1 MSRSDL
7 SDIRVHVRF
16 KLSGLWA
23 SVMLCYV
30 YGDFFGLYRPG
41 NLQDMLE
48 GRIANV
54 GDVSQGLLMTF
65 AAIMAIPSLMI
76 FLPLALPAAVC
87 RWTNIVLGLA
97 FTLLMAASMVGA
109 WNYFVMLGVIEMALT
124 LTIVV
129 LAWRWPRTAAA
140 P

>member
-7 SDIRVHVRF
+7 NDIRVHVRF

-23 SVMLCYV
+23 SVMLCYI
-30 YGDFFGLYRPG
+30 YGDFFGLYVPDK
-41 NLQDMLE
+41 LQHIID
-48 GRIANV
+48 GRIEGV
-54 GDVSQGLLMTF
+54 GPISQGLLITF

-76 FLPLALPAAVC
+76 FLPLVLPAAVC
-87 RWTNIVLGLA
+87 RWVNIVLGLA
-97 FTLLMAASMVGA
+97 FTLLMAASMPGM
-109 WNYFVMLGVIEMALT
+109 WHYFWVLGVIEMALT

-129 LAWRWPRTAAA
+129 LAWRWPRTAAT

>member
-7 SDIRVHVRF
+7 NDIRVHVRF

-23 SVMLCYV
+23 SVMLCYI
-30 YGDFFGLYRPG
+30 YGDYFALFVPDKLQQMIDGRLDGLGP
-41 NLQDMLE
+41 
-48 GRIANV
+48 I
-54 GDVSQGLLMTF
+54 SQGLLIIF

-76 FLPLALPAAVC
+76 FLPLVLPAAVC
-87 RWTNIVLGLA
+87 RWVNIVLGLA
-97 FTLLMAASMVGA
+97 FTLLMAASMPGQ
-109 WNYFVMLGVIEMALT
+109 WHYFWVLGVIEMALT

-129 LAWRWPRTAAA
+129 LAWRWPRTAAT

>member
-65 AAIMAIPSLMI
+65 AGIMAIPSLMI

-109 WNYFVMLGVIEMALT
+109 WNYFVLLGVIEMALT

-140 P
+140 S